1 MRFIARNE
9 ASVLDKRFQ
18 REISEC
24 QTAKAILYEDGVGP
38 RDYARA
44 GQAIAASAGRFS
56 EAIVLFRWALSG
68 DGWDERSTPD
78 ATWGPYRSWRAA
90 QGEHRRL
97 YDAPGHQFD
106 PDEVTLFSQTIAFA
120 LQLGWDAIVAASPKR
135 QLMLLSH
142 DYFLEVY
149 RGFGG
154 GSLVRHLA
162 GLGHWRKADLP
173 GTQRPELRRSRRM
186 P

>member
-24 QTAKAILYEDGVGP
+24 QTAKAILYEDGAGP

-56 EAIVLFRWALSG
+56 EAIVPFRRALSG

-78 ATWGPYRSWRAA
+78 ATWGP
-90 QGEHRRL
+90 
-97 YDAPGHQFD
+97 
-106 PDEVTLFSQTIAFA
+106 
-120 LQLGWDAIVAASPKR
+120 
-135 QLMLLSH
+135 
-142 DYFLEVY
+142 
-149 RGFGG
+149 
-154 GSLVRHLA
+154 
-162 GLGHWRKADLP
+162 
-173 GTQRPELRRSRRM
+173 
-186 P
+186 